1 MNSDRIKE
9 CTALSEE
16 ILKNIELS
24 EIPLSNIILKGL
36 RLCRLLGDADGI
48 LLFTFEASGYPENK
62 DGSMT
67 SDAWRISKIAGRRY
81 FQKEENGERIEYAH
95 LALVSQIE
103 RNIDTGKL
111 RIQAAQDPASYSGDM
126 TPLAIGYIKNGKER
140 QIIARDVSDQTKW
153 IGKISGSLY
162 NYVLDIYNKLQYGN
176 IMEDIFTKSR
186 LSVNTT
192 LMTLCP
198 EAIKKFISVYDSM
211 DSENPEDWANAI
223 HSCRRILNDFADS
236 IYPPSDEPIKLE
248 NGKTVKVGKD
258 QYINRLVQFIS
269 SKSIS
274 ETYATV
280 VGSDLRSIG
289 ERLDAINN
297 AVCKGTHSSLTKDEA
312 SRYLIHTYLLIGD
325 IIQLM

>member
-9 CTALSEE
+9 CTALSEV

-36 RLCRLLGDADGI
+36 RLCRLLGDTDGV
-48 LLFTFEASGYPENK
+48 LLFSFEASGYPTNI
-62 DGSMT
+62 DGSLT
-67 SDAWRISKIAGRRY
+67 SDSWRISKIAGRRY
-81 FQKEENGERIEYAH
+81 INKDNGKEYAY
-95 LALVSQIE
+95 LDLVSQIE
-103 RNIDTGKL
+103 QNIETGKL
-111 RIQAAQDPASYSGDM
+111 QIKAAQDPASYSGDM
-126 TPLAIGYIKNGKER
+126 TPLAISHIKNGKER
-140 QIIARDVSDQTKW
+140 EIIASRISNNTKL
-153 IGKISGSLY
+153 IGKISGSIY

-186 LSVNTT
+186 LSVNAT

-198 EAIKKFISVYDSM
+198 DAIKKFISAYDNM
-211 DSENPEDWANAI
+211 DSENSEDWANAI
-223 HSCRRILNDFADS
+223 HSCRRILNDFS
-236 IYPPSDEPIKLE
+236 NIIYPPSDELIQLE
-248 NGKTVKVGKD
+248 NGKTIKVGKD

-269 SKSIS
+269 SKCES
-274 ETYATV
+274 ETYANV

-297 AVCKGTHSSLTKDEA
+297 AVCKGSHSNLTKDEA
-312 SRYLIHTYLLIGD
+312 SRFLIHTYLLIGD